1 MMTSKA
7 QGWEQLE
14 RSVGSAS
21 SQCRKL
27 LKVETL
33 RENLRSPPETHFP
46 HPGPTSWQVSLTF
59 QHCDSDIVT
68 TKFTL

>member
-33 RENLRSPPETHFP
+33 S
-46 HPGPTSWQVSLTF
+46 
-59 QHCDSDIVT
+59 
-68 TKFTL
+68 

>member
-33 RENLRSPPETHFP
+33 SENLRSPQK
-46 HPGPTSWQVSLTF
+46 PTFSIQAPPLGR
-59 QHCDSDIVT
+59 C
-68 TKFTL
+68 L